1 MNNKFQNKYTIPS
14 ARLQSWD
21 YTNAGAYFITIC
33 TEDRHH
39 YFGKVINGK
48 MVLTNAGVIA
58 DILWHEIKHHNKN
71 IELGEFI
78 VMPNHIHGILILND
92 DGMKNIETGHALSL
106 VPQPP
111 PPDPIDEI
119 PKSPGQKRFQNPGKN
134 SVSSIIGGYKSA
146 VTKHCNRLG
155 IEFGWQTRFYDN
167 IIRDQQAFENISNYI
182 LNNAAKWEM
191 DKFHANK

>member
-1 MNNKFQNKYTIPS
+1 MNNKFQNKYRIPS

-92 DGMKNIETGHALSL
+92 NGMKNIETGHALSL
-106 VPQPP
+106 APKRPNRP
-111 PPDPIDEI
+111 HPIPSTKTQNHLDKNDFKTRAKI
-119 PKSPGQKRFQNPGKN
+119 PSHL
-134 SVSSIIGGYKSA
+134 S
-146 VTKHCNRLG
+146 L
-155 IEFGWQTRFYDN
+155 
-167 IIRDQQAFENISNYI
+167 
-182 LNNAAKWEM
+182 AAI
-191 DKFHANK
+191 NLP